1 MSQVSKNIE
10 RKAIS
15 FALIG
20 FIFYLL
26 VLFIEFPSFLDANTH
41 LFIHTLMELT
51 SIIISAVIFLYG
63 WLTWSYTKSRI
74 LIFISASFLS
84 VGILDI
90 FHTLLFDGFP
100 FSTSPEPSTW
110 FWIIG
115 SLTEIVGISIVFF
128 LVKTSSNL
136 YSKSNRERC
145 ILTAS
150 SLLYSLGIA
159 SIIILFSG
167 SLPPLISE
175 MGGTTSFKNN
185 IEYSI
190 SLFHLTG
197 IIYTSFLY
205 YRKKNEFYLYLLL
218 SFYFLM
224 LCSLTVTI
232 YTNVHDIIH
241 ILGHFYK
248 IFGYYFILRA
258 FYLTNIRV
266 PFEEKKITEEE
277 LQDTKE
283 EFKNIILQNQ
293 GIIIKLVK
301 RDDEFIHTLCDGKLL
316 SDLKLTQDQI
326 VGHSVHHFLRK
337 EVADQLHR
345 EFERVWYKGDDL
357 GIEFEIYEDVFLL
370 MTLTRVTPFG
380 KPPELIGNIV
390 DISELKQAEALLRKT
405 EKLSI
410 VGELAAGFAHEI
422 RNPLTTI
429 KGFLQLM
436 SKNEDPTN
444 KKYTSI
450 MLEEIDRLEMITSEF
465 MVVAKPEATKY
476 QTIELIKILE
486 DVIAFL
492 TPQALLKNVQIQFD
506 TVINHVNVYGD
517 EHHLK
522 QVLINV
528 YKNAMEAMPTGGN
541 ISTNLT
547 IEDNYIA
554 IEIIDEGCGIP
565 EELMP
570 RLGEPFYT
578 LKEKGTGLGLMVSY
592 KIIEAHK
599 GKLEISSEL
608 NVGTTVKMKLPI

>member
-1 MSQVSKNIE
+1 MSQLPKNIE
-10 RKAIS
+10 QKAIA

-20 FIFYLL
+20 FILYLL
-26 VLFIEFPSFLDANTH
+26 VLFIDFPSFLDANTH

-63 WLTWSYTKSRI
+63 WFTWSYTRSRI
-74 LIFISASFLS
+74 LIFISVSFFS
-84 VGILDI
+84 VEIFDI
-90 FHTLLFDGFP
+90 FHTLLFAGLP
-100 FSTSPEPSTW
+100 FSTNPQPATW

-115 SLTEIVGISIVFF
+115 RLTEIVGISIVFY
-128 LVKTSSNL
+128 LVKSSNL
-136 YSKSNRERC
+136 YSKSNRERA
-145 ILTAS
+145 ILTAC
-150 SLLYSLGIA
+150 SLLYSLGIT
-159 SIIILFSG
+159 SIIILFSD

-175 MGGTTSFKNN
+175 MGGTTSLKNN

-190 SLFHLTG
+190 ALFHLAG
-197 IIYTSFLY
+197 VIYASIQY
-205 YRKKNEFYLYLLL
+205 RRKKNEFYLYLLL
-218 SFYFLM
+218 SFYFLI

-232 YTNVHDIIH
+232 YKNVHDLIH
-241 ILGHFYK
+241 ILGHSYK

-258 FYLTNIRV
+258 FYLTNIKV

-283 EFKNIILQNQ
+283 ELKNIILQNQ

-301 RDDEFIHTLCDGKLL
+301 QGDKFIHTLCDGKLL
-316 SDLKLTQDQI
+316 NDLTLTQEQV
-326 VGHSVHHFLRK
+326 VGHPVHHFLRK

-345 EFERVWYKGDDL
+345 EFERIWHNGGDIR
-357 GIEFEIYEDVFLL
+357 IEFEIYEDVFLL
-370 MTLTRVTPFG
+370 MTLTRITPIG

-436 SKNEDPTN
+436 SQEDHPTN

-450 MLEEIDRLEMITSEF
+450 MLAEIDRLEMITSEF

-476 QTIELIKILE
+476 QTIVLIKIIE

-492 TPQALLKNVQIQFD
+492 APQAMLKNVQIQFN

-528 YKNAMEAMPTGGN
+528 YKNAMEAMPNGGN

-547 IEDNYIA
+547 IEENYTAIA
-554 IEIIDEGCGIP
+554 IIDEGCGIP

-608 NVGTTVKMKLPI
+608 NVGTTVKIKLPI